1 VTRLVLVVDDSE
13 DLRNVATVA
22 LSAVAKWE
30 VLTAGSG
37 SEAIEIAAREHPDA
51 ILLDVMMP
59 SLDGPATVS
68 RLRHKDVTKA
78 IPVIF
83 LTAKQQPSDLER
95 FATYDVAGII
105 AKPFDPMTLA
115 SEVSRILGWDR

>member
-1 VTRLVLVVDDSE
+1 VTRRVLVVDDSE
-13 DLRNVATVA
+13 DLRTVATVA
-22 LSAVAKWE
+22 LRAVAKWE
-30 VLTAGSG
+30 VLTASSG
-37 SEAIEIAAREHPDA
+37 IEAIEIAARELPDA

-59 SLDGPATVS
+59 SLDGPATVI
-68 RLRHKDVTKA
+68 RLRQNDVTKA
-78 IPVIF
+78 TPVIF

-115 SEVSRILGWDR
+115 SDVSRILGW

>member
-1 VTRLVLVVDDSE
+1 MSRRVLVVDDAE
-13 DLRNVATVA
+13 DLRTVATVA
-22 LSAVAKWE
+22 LRAVGKWD
-30 VLTAGSG
+30 VLTAMSG
-37 SEAIEIAAREHPDA
+37 LEAIEIAALERPDA

-59 SLDGPATVS
+59 TLDGPATVT
-68 RLRHKDVTKA
+68 RLRQNDATRS

-95 FATYDVAGII
+95 LATYDVAGII

-115 SEVSRILGWDR
+115 SEVARILRWDA

>member
-1 VTRLVLVVDDSE
+1 VTRRVLVVDDSE
-13 DLRNVATVA
+13 DLRTVATVA
-22 LSAVAKWE
+22 LRTVAKWD
-30 VLTAGSG
+30 VITASSG
-37 SEAIEIAAREHPDA
+37 SEAVEVAARERPDA

-59 SLDGPATVS
+59 SLDGPATVV
-68 RLRHKDVTKA
+68 RLRQKDVTKA
-78 IPVIF
+78 TPVIF

-115 SEVSRILGWDR
+115 SEVSRILRWEP

>member
-1 VTRLVLVVDDSE
+1 MSRRVLVVDDAE
-13 DLRNVATVA
+13 DLRTVATVA
-22 LSAVAKWE
+22 LRAVGKWD
-30 VLTAGSG
+30 VLTAMSG
-37 SEAIEIAAREHPDA
+37 LEAIEIAALERPDA

-59 SLDGPATVS
+59 SLDGPATVT
-68 RLRHKDVTKA
+68 RLRQNDATRS

-95 FATYDVAGII
+95 LATYDVAGII

-115 SEVSRILGWDR
+115 SEVARILRWDA

>member
-1 VTRLVLVVDDSE
+1 MSRRVLVVDDAE
-13 DLRNVATVA
+13 DLRTVATVA
-22 LSAVAKWE
+22 LRAVGKWD
-30 VLTAGSG
+30 VLTASSG
-37 SEAIEIAAREHPDA
+37 VEAIEIAELERPDA

-59 SLDGPATVS
+59 TLDGPATVT
-68 RLRHKDVTKA
+68 RLRQSDATRS

-95 FATYDVAGII
+95 LATYDVAGII

-115 SEVSRILGWDR
+115 SEVARILRWDT